1 MPLSNWSPDPQRRL
15 AAGALVLAFV
25 LAGCASTLQK
35 YSSPEHQ
42 SYSIDRRSLQEGGI
56 AFLTPSTITGHEED
70 KQALAQAFAE
80 AVRASRPDV
89 RVTPL
94 PVTISAINR
103 AGLAQAYRSMYQDH
117 RASGVFNATSMQQVA
132 QATGARYLAQLKLA
146 ALNQS
151 ARGRLSLLGL
161 SLLQTHYA
169 NLRVFLQVW
178 DSRDGSIAWEG
189 SDEVTFAI
197 DSQRERPFT
206 FRAVAA
212 HAAKNLVDR
221 LP

>member
-1 MPLSNWSPDPQRRL
+1 M
-15 AAGALVLAFV
+15 LVL
-25 LAGCASTLQK
+25 LAGCASTLQT

-42 SYSIDRRSLQEGGI
+42 TFDLDRQRLTEGGI

-70 KQALAQAFAE
+70 KQVLAHVFAD
-80 AVRASRPDV
+80 AMRSDRPDV
-89 RVTPL
+89 RLVPL
-94 PVTISAINR
+94 PATISAVNR
-103 AGLAQAYRSMYQDH
+103 AGLAMAYRTMYDDH
-117 RASGVFNATSMQQVA
+117 RETGVFDAAAMRQVA
-132 QATGARYLAQLKLA
+132 KATGVRYLAQLKLA
-146 ALNQS
+146 GLSQG

-178 DSRDGSIAWEG
+178 DSHDGSIAWEG
-189 SDEVTFAI
+189 TDEVTFAI

-206 FRAVAA
+206 VRAVAA
-212 HAAKNLVDR
+212 RAARNLAAR

>member
-1 MPLSNWSPDPQRRL
+1 MAFGSLRARAL
-15 AAGALVLAFV
+15 AATMLVL
-25 LAGCASTLQK
+25 LAGCASTLQT

-42 SYSIDRRSLQEGGI
+42 TFDLDRQRLTEGGI

-70 KQALAQAFAE
+70 KQVLAHVFAD
-80 AVRASRPDV
+80 AMRSDRPDV
-89 RVTPL
+89 RLVPL
-94 PVTISAINR
+94 PATISAVNR
-103 AGLAQAYRSMYQDH
+103 AGLAMAYRTMYDDH
-117 RASGVFNATSMQQVA
+117 RETGVFDAAAMRQVA
-132 QATGARYLAQLKLA
+132 KATGVRYLAQLKLA
-146 ALNQS
+146 GLSQG

-178 DSRDGSIAWEG
+178 DSHDGSIAWEG
-189 SDEVTFAI
+189 TDEVTFAI

-206 FRAVAA
+206 VRAVAA
-212 HAAKNLVDR
+212 RAARNLAAR